1 MLDNV
6 GSGGACKKNV
16 RRSAAERAVIV
27 AESYE
32 SGETVSGVARRHG
45 IVAAQLSGWR
55 SAARAKAS
63 DADDGVQFAEVAVS
77 SGGFGAR
84 PALHN
89 GVEISVG
96 SVVIRLP
103 KDTAAR
109 RIVDIAQRL
118 ASQR

>member
-6 GSGGACKKNV
+6 GGGGVGKRKV
-16 RRSAAERAVIV
+16 RRSAGERAAIV

-32 SGETVSGVARRHG
+32 PGATVAGVARRHG
-45 IVAAQLSGWR
+45 IVASQLSSWR

-63 DADDGVQFAEVAVS
+63 DVNGGVQFAEVAVS
-77 SGGFGAR
+77 PGGFGVPPVA
-84 PALHN
+84 HD
-89 GVEISVG
+89 GVEIAVG

-103 KDTAAR
+103 KSTGSA

-118 ASQR
+118 ASRQ